1 MLEPGVDF
9 RVAEL
14 QRFCEDE
21 MGQNF
26 STAGAAGWSHTLG
39 WQRLALG
46 LVSVSTERFGFLF
59 SINNTNLG
67 LESPFWVSW

>member
-1 MLEPGVDF
+1 MLEPGKDF

-14 QRFCEDE
+14 QPFCEDE

-26 STAGAAGWSHTLG
+26 SPAGAAGWPHMRG

-46 LVSVSTERFGFLF
+46 LVSVSTHSFGFLF
-59 SINNTNLG
+59 SINRTNLG
-67 LESPFWVSW
+67 LESAFWVF